1 MKFRTIQSLGSRCQN
16 SEILKHYDYREFSGF
31 FDFMNT
37 SKVSIIKHI
46 LSDNFNEILKESNNV
61 SLICNQMTT
70 DPETG
75 NLLPTSVRTNNKFY
89 NVDYNN
95 VHSSLFP
102 HHDLNTQKDKNHF
115 IKCKERFLKLKNFN
129 TLFNYSYNVWE
140 NNITDE
146 DMIFFVN
153 TLSKNYKFKN
163 FKICFIGINLTNA
176 SDFKLVNST
185 DFYDVWLLNI
195 NHSFTGGLFSNDTD
209 NQNYI
214 KIIESY
220 DIDNNRV
227 SKDEIDNLN
236 L

>member
-220 DIDNNRV
+220 NIDNNRV